1 MDRAANDA
9 AIVTAS
15 PSVNDGRV
23 GQYDSNV
30 IRIFF
35 DPGHYT
41 VMENVG
47 EFAASV
53 RREGGDP
60 NVTVQVDFR
69 TEDGSAN
76 AGSDYIAVAGTLTF
90 HPRETL
96 KTFNVCVIDDD
107 VFEEDEHFYI
117 RLSNARL
124 VASTETGYGNTS
136 SIYAFKCD

>member
-1 MDRAANDA
+1 MVKAARDRAATDA
-9 AIVTAS
+9 ALAAS
-15 PSVNDGRV
+15 PSGLPDVRV
-23 GQYDSNV
+23 DHQPNV
-30 IRIFF
+30 IRIYF

-53 RREGGDP
+53 RREGGNP
-60 NVTVQVDFR
+60 NETVLVDFR

-76 AGSDYIAVAGTLTF
+76 AGSDYIAVQGTLIF
-90 HPRETL
+90 GPRETL

-117 RLSNARL
+117 RS
-124 VASTETGYGNTS
+124 VWFFSFSIASGAG
-136 SIYAFKCD
+136 F